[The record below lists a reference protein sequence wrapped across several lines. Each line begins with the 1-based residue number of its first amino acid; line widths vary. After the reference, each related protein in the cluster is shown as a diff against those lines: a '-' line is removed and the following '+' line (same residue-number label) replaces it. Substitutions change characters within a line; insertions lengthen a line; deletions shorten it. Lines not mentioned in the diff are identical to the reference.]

1 MSAVIINFNQY
12 RAKTLAEAF
21 VSQMGIE
28 VEGEAIDFAVQLHNE
43 LKENFGSSIQLE
55 VVVEDHWELF
65 RMLDEKILDVD
76 IFDPDLNT
84 RLKKTP

>member
-1 MSAVIINFNQY
+1 MCIRDRY

-28 VEGEAIDFAVQLHNE
+28 VEGEAIDFAVQLHND

>member
-1 MSAVIINFNQY
+1 MCI
-12 RAKTLAEAF
+12 R
-21 VSQMGIE
+21 
-28 VEGEAIDFAVQLHNE
+28 DR
-43 LKENFGSSIQLE
+43 LE